1 MLSPLWR
8 PLAGLMSW
16 SSVLTAPGRVAGTS
30 AQQSVVMG
38 RSAAQAV
45 VDYLAG
51 NEVEKEIVLDT
62 LLVTKDNID
71 ELYDTL
77 IEVALT
83 EE

>member
-1 MLSPLWR
+1 MKIEEVQERTPE
-8 PLAGLMSW
+8 
-16 SSVLTAPGRVAGTS
+16 LTG
-30 AQQSVVMG
+30 Q
-38 RSAAQAV
+38 
-45 VDYLAG
+45 LLI
-51 NEVEKEIVLDT
+51 EKEIVLDT